1 MNLRRLGAALLLTGL
16 ALAGTATPALAHA
29 ELLSSDPAAGA
40 ALPAAPTRIQL
51 TFAEPVG
58 LPENPITVTGPD
70 GATWKVGQVTV
81 AGAVITAPVI
91 PAGPSG
97 EYVID
102 YKVISDD
109 GDEVGDKIRFSLTAP
124 AAVPTS
130 SAANTSTPEDTTA
143 TTTTTTTSTP
153 AAAPSADAPAGGGG
167 VPVWVWILGAV
178 VLVGAGAFGATR
190 LGRTK
195 SEPEAPV
202 DPETKPE

>member
-29 ELLSSDPAAGA
+29 ELLSSDPGAGA
-40 ALPAAPTRIQL
+40 ALSAAPTQIQL

-58 LPENPITVTGPD
+58 LPDTPITVTGPD

-91 PAGPSG
+91 PSGPSG

-109 GDEVGDKIRFSLTAP
+109 GDEVGDKIRFSLIAP
-124 AAVPTS
+124 VALPTS

-143 TTTTTTTSTP
+143 TTTTTATSTP
-153 AAAPSADAPAGGGG
+153 AAAQPADTPSDDDSG
-167 VPVWVWILGAV
+167 VPVWVWILAAV
-178 VLVGAGAFGATR
+178 VLIGAGAFGATR
-190 LGRTK
+190 LGK
-195 SEPEAPV
+195 SKP
-202 DPETKPE
+202 DPTTTTDTKPE